1 MTPDAIA
8 TKLGIG
14 HNAVQEMIGSLG
26 YWKICA
32 HWVLRLLTEDHIEQK
47 AITSKMLWRY

>member
-1 MTPDAIA
+1 VTLDAVA

-26 YWKICA
+26 YWQICA
-32 HWVLRLLTEDHIEQK
+32 HWVPLLLTEDHIERK
-47 AITSKMLWRY
+47 AITSEMLWRY

>member
-1 MTPDAIA
+1 VRLDTIA
-8 TKLGIG
+8 TKIGIG

-32 HWVLRLLTEDHIEQK
+32 RWVPRLLTEDHK
-47 AITSKMLWRY
+47 V